1 MDQRAAS
8 TFAARRGRAASMPQ
22 GLIMTSA
29 GAKNAAAS
37 VNLPVGFAC
46 HVGNIGMKDDTD
58 DVVVLAADRLTSA
71 AGVFT
76 KSRFAGASVRL
87 SQSNAADGHAQAVA
101 VVSKNANVATGEQG
115 EWDAANLAQR
125 VAELVGCEPD
135 QVLVGSTGVIGVP
148 YPEGKVDAY
157 FGRLAGAAEGTVPIA
172 ERTDDL
178 VARRG
183 GPTGVGDVDD
193 LDHGGRK
200 GLWTTDAA
208 AAAAA
213 IMTTDTHPKT
223 ASASAGAAT
232 VVGIAKGSGMIEP
245 DMATMISVITT
256 DAEIAPDRLDAML
269 RRVCDVTFNAL
280 SVDTDTSTSD
290 MVVMLANGA
299 AGPVDEADLEAALGA
314 VSLDLTRQLAF
325 DGEGAETLIVVTVNE
340 ARDDA
345 QAKRVAKAIANSPL
359 VKTAVHGCDPN
370 WGRVAMAIGKCSDET
385 DIDPERVR
393 IRFGDQEVYPTPAT
407 PEALAELEA
416 YLASDEVLI
425 SADLGIAD
433 GSFTVY
439 GCDLTDQYV
448 RINADYTT

>member
-1 MDQRAAS
+1 
-8 TFAARRGRAASMPQ
+8 
-22 GLIMTSA
+22 MTSA
-29 GAKNAAAS
+29 GAENSAAS
-37 VNLPVGFAC
+37 VDLPAGFAC

-58 DVVVLAADRLTSA
+58 DVMVLAADRVSAA

-76 KSRFAGASVRL
+76 KSLFSGASVRR
-87 SQSNAADGHAQAVA
+87 SQANVADGRVQAVV
-101 VVSKNANVATGEQG
+101 VVSKNSNVATGEQG
-115 EWDAANLAQR
+115 ERDAANLASR

-157 FGRLAGAAEGTVPIA
+157 FDRLIA
-172 ERTDDL
+172 EP
-178 VARRG
+178 
-183 GPTGVGDVDD
+183 GPV
-193 LDHGGRK
+193 LDSN
-200 GLWTTDAA
+200 DAEAA
-208 AAAAA
+208 ATA

-256 DAEIAPDRLDAML
+256 DADIAPDRLDAML

-325 DGEGAETLIVVTVNE
+325 DGEGAETLIVVTANG

-345 QAKRVAKAIANSPL
+345 QAKRVAKAIVNSPL
-359 VKTAVHGCDPN
+359 VKTAVHGRDPN

-385 DIDPERVR
+385 DIDADRVK
-393 IRFGDQEVYPTPAT
+393 IRFGNQEVYPTPAT
-407 PEALAELEA
+407 AAALAELEE

-425 SADLGIAD
+425 SVDLGIRSDGTA

-439 GCDLTDQYV
+439 GCDLTDEYV

>member
-1 MDQRAAS
+1 METVDP
-8 TFAARRGRAASMPQ
+8 ARR
-22 GLIMTSA
+22 
-29 GAKNAAAS
+29 
-37 VNLPVGFAC
+37 PVGWPAGFAC

-58 DVVVLAADRLTSA
+58 DVMVLAADRVSAA

-76 KSRFAGASVRL
+76 KSLFAGASVRL
-87 SQSNAADGHAQAVA
+87 SQANLADGRAQAVV

-115 EWDAANLAQR
+115 ERDAANLAQR
-125 VAELVGCEPD
+125 VAELVGCESD
-135 QVLVGSTGVIGVP
+135 QVLVGSTGVIGVR
-148 YPEGKVDAY
+148 YPKRKVDAY
-157 FGRLAGAAEGTVPIA
+157 FDQLAAAAESTVSAA
-172 ERTDDL
+172 ESADGSMAL
-178 VARRG
+178 RG
-183 GPTGVGDVDD
+183 GPTGDGKVDD
-193 LDHGGRK
+193 VNHRGRQ
-200 GLWTTDAA
+200 GSWATDAA
-208 AAAAA
+208 AAATA

-223 ASASAGAAT
+223 ASASAGAAM

-256 DAEIAPDRLDAML
+256 DAQIAPDRVDAML

-290 MVVMLANGA
+290 MVVMLANGD
-299 AGPVDEADLEAALGA
+299 AGLVDEVELEAALAA

-345 QAKRVAKAIANSPL
+345 QAKRIAKAIVNSPL
-359 VKTAVHGCDPN
+359 VKTAVHGRDPN

-385 DIDPERVR
+385 GIDPERVR

-416 YLASDEVLI
+416 YLASEEVLI
-425 SADLGIAD
+425 SVDLGIAK

>member
-1 MDQRAAS
+1 
-8 TFAARRGRAASMPQ
+8 
-22 GLIMTSA
+22 MTSA
-29 GAKNAAAS
+29 GAGNAVAS
-37 VNLPVGFAC
+37 VDLPTGFGC
-46 HVGNIGMKDDTD
+46 HVGNIGIKDDTD
-58 DVVVLAADRLTSA
+58 DVMVLAADHAAAA

-76 KSRFAGASVRL
+76 KSLFTGASVRL
-87 SQSNAADGHAQAVA
+87 SQANVADGRARAVV
-101 VVSKNANVATGEQG
+101 VVSKNSNVATGDQG
-115 EWDAANLAQR
+115 ERDAANLARR
-125 VAELVGCEPD
+125 VAELLACEPEH
-135 QVLVGSTGVIGVP
+135 VLVGSTGLIGTP

-157 FGRLAGAAEGTVPIA
+157 FDRLIARHDEATQVALRSGAVPVEAGS
-172 ERTDDL
+172 DDACAPSN
-178 VARRG
+178 VWSRDA
-183 GPTGVGDVDD
+183 V
-193 LDHGGRK
+193 
-200 GLWTTDAA
+200 AA
-208 AAAAA
+208 ATA

-223 ASASAGAAT
+223 ARATIPAAAGTAA

-256 DAEIAPDRLDAML
+256 DAEIAPERLDAML

-299 AGPVDEADLEAALGA
+299 AGPVDEAELETALGA

-325 DGEGAETLIVVTVNE
+325 DGEGAETLIVVTANG

-345 QAKRVAKAIANSPL
+345 QAKRVAKAIVNSPL
-359 VKTAVHGCDPN
+359 VKTAVHGRDPN

-385 DIDPERVR
+385 DIDPDRVR

-407 PEALAELEA
+407 AEALAELEA
-416 YLASDEVLI
+416 YLASHEVLI
-425 SADLGIAD
+425 SVDLGVRSDGTA